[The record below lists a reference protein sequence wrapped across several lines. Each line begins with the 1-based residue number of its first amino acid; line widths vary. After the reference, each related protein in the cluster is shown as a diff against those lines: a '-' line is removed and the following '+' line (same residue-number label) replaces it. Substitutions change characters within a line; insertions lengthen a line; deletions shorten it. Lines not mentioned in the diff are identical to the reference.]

1 MGDLRVHEVLYK
13 GEYVRPGTNPVSV
26 MSYFFDAANN
36 IFYSSV
42 PGLLKV
48 NFVISAEATEG
59 EGDSTGVEAVT
70 NGVADVKVSADKPAE
85 NGEILTEGGP
95 PASANKKKRNRKK
108 GGGGAGKIM

>member
-36 IFYSSV
+36 IFIR
-42 PGLLKV
+42 KV

-59 EGDSTGVEAVT
+59 EGDLTGVEAVT
-70 NGVADVKVSADKPAE
+70 NGVADVKVSTDKPAE